1 METVD
6 RVLTE
11 YSQSP
16 LTVGPESEYAIATE
30 MVSGIRHQLS
40 PKKKSEGETGKTVK
54 THFIASAALSATAAW
69 ELLTPLS
76 DCPWAVPVPKVT

>member
-30 MVSGIRHQLS
+30 MVSGISFH
-40 PKKKSEGETGKTVK
+40 PKRKARGKTGKTVK